1 MLNKI
6 SYAYLT
12 KGRLLSKKVCI
23 LQRVI
28 SAMKMNCQIN

>member
-6 SYAYLT
+6 RYAYLI
-12 KGRLLSKKVCI
+12 KGHLLSKKVCI

-28 SAMKMNCQIN
+28 PAM

>member
-12 KGRLLSKKVCI
+12 KGHLLSKKVYI

-28 SAMKMNCQIN
+28 PAM

>member
-12 KGRLLSKKVCI
+12 KEHLLSKKVCI
-23 LQRVI
+23 LQRAI
-28 SAMKMNCQIN
+28 LAMWMNSQVN